1 MLSFLTLSRHIVEY
15 FDSIRP
21 YHDSEIHDILQD
33 IHEHS
38 LMQAMMLYAFP
49 ELSQEQRNQKLL
61 SNYSIF
67 DFQRQ
72 IMYRVVKKAIAKS
85 MDDFTF
91 EGFEKLKPDTAY
103 LFISNHRDIIL
114 DTSLLNV
121 TLHDHGLKMT
131 ASAVGDNLVR
141 KKILKAL
148 SLLNRNFIIH
158 RNLPPRESLEKSK
171 IVSEYIK
178 TCISVQNRSVWIA
191 QREGRTKDGNDR
203 TQQGVLKMLSLA
215 KPENQSVMQYF
226 KQLNVVPMAISY
238 EFDPTDVMKIP
249 ALMAQHYGIEY
260 VKSKKEDFENIFQG
274 LVGQK
279 GRVHISVGTPLNE
292 IFDQIESEN
301 THVNKQLQQLAD
313 FLDQRIHQQYKLF
326 PTNYIAYDLL
336 HQTNLHRQH
345 YNQEEIRRFEERM
358 NNLSQLERKISEE
371 KFLEMYANPVKNKL
385 FG

>member
-1 MLSFLTLSRHIVEY
+1 MLDHFE
-15 FDSIRP
+15 SIRP
-21 YHDSEIHDILQD
+21 YHDSEIHNILEDIY
-33 IHEHS
+33 EHS

-49 ELSQEQRNQKLL
+49 ELSQEQRNEKLL
-61 SNYSIF
+61 SNHSIF

-72 IMYRVVKKAIAKS
+72 IMYQVVKKAIAKS

-121 TLHDHGLKMT
+121 TLHDHNLKMT
-131 ASAVGDNLVR
+131 ASAVGDNLIR
-141 KKILKAL
+141 KKVLKAL

-158 RNLPPRESLEKSK
+158 RNLPPREALEKSK
-171 IVSEYIK
+171 IVSKYIK
-178 TCISVQNRSVWIA
+178 YCITAQNRSVWIA
-191 QREGRTKDGNDR
+191 QREGRTKDGDDR

-226 KQLNVVPMAISY
+226 KQLNIVPMAISY
-238 EFDPTDVMKIP
+238 EFDPTDMMKIP
-249 ALMAQHYGIEY
+249 ALMAQHYGVEY

-279 GRVHISVGTPLNE
+279 GRVHISVGTPLND
-292 IFDQIESEN
+292 IFDKIEIEN

-313 FLDQRIHQQYKLF
+313 YLDQKIHQQYKLF
-326 PTNYIAYDLL
+326 PTNYIAYDMLY
-336 HQTNLHRQH
+336 QTNTHQQ
-345 YNQEEIRRFEERM
+345 YYSEKEIRQFERRM
-358 NNLSQLERKISEE
+358 NNRSKSESDISKR
-371 KFLEMYANPVKNKL
+371 KFLEMYSNPVKNKL

>member
-1 MLSFLTLSRHIVEY
+1 MLDHFE
-15 FDSIRP
+15 SIRP
-21 YHDSEIHDILQD
+21 YHDSEIHNILEDIY
-33 IHEHS
+33 EHS

-49 ELSQEQRNQKLL
+49 ELSQEQRNEKLL
-61 SNYSIF
+61 SNHSIF

-72 IMYRVVKKAIAKS
+72 IMYQVVKKAIAKS

-121 TLHDHGLKMT
+121 TLHDHNLKMT
-131 ASAVGDNLVR
+131 ASAVGDNLIR
-141 KKILKAL
+141 KKVLKAL

-158 RNLPPRESLEKSK
+158 RNLPPREALEKSK
-171 IVSEYIK
+171 IVSKYIK
-178 TCISVQNRSVWIA
+178 YCITAQNRSVWIA
-191 QREGRTKDGNDR
+191 QREGRTKDGDDR

-226 KQLNVVPMAISY
+226 KQLNIVPMAISY
-238 EFDPTDVMKIP
+238 EFDPTDMMKIP
-249 ALMAQHYGIEY
+249 ALMAQHYGVEY

-279 GRVHISVGTPLNE
+279 GRVHISVGTPLND
-292 IFDQIESEN
+292 IFDKIEIEN

-313 FLDQRIHQQYKLF
+313 YLDQKIHQQYKLF
-326 PTNYIAYDLL
+326 PTNYIAYDMLY
-336 HQTNLHRQH
+336 QTNAHQQ
-345 YNQEEIRRFEERM
+345 YYSEKEIRQFERRM
-358 NNLSQLERKISEE
+358 NNRSKSESDISKR
-371 KFLEMYANPVKNKL
+371 KFLEMYSNPVKNKL

>member
-1 MLSFLTLSRHIVEY
+1 MLDHFE
-15 FDSIRP
+15 SIRP
-21 YHDSEIHDILQD
+21 YHDSEIHNILEDIY
-33 IHEHS
+33 EHS

-49 ELSQEQRNQKLL
+49 ELSQEQRNEKLL
-61 SNYSIF
+61 SNHSIF

-72 IMYRVVKKAIAKS
+72 IMYQVVKKAIAKS

-91 EGFEKLKPDTAY
+91 EGFEKLKPNTAY

-121 TLHDHGLKMT
+121 TLHDHNLKMT
-131 ASAVGDNLVR
+131 ASAVGDNLIR
-141 KKILKAL
+141 KKVLKAL

-158 RNLPPRESLEKSK
+158 RNLPPREALEKSK

-178 TCISVQNRSVWIA
+178 YCITTQNRSVWIA
-191 QREGRTKDGNDR
+191 QREGRTKDGDDR

-226 KQLNVVPMAISY
+226 KQLNIVPMAISY
-238 EFDPTDVMKIP
+238 EFDPTDMMKIP
-249 ALMAQHYGIEY
+249 ALMAQHYGVEY

-279 GRVHISVGTPLNE
+279 GRVHISVGTPLND
-292 IFDQIESEN
+292 IFDKIEIEN

-313 FLDQRIHQQYKLF
+313 YLDQKIHQQYKLF
-326 PTNYIAYDLL
+326 PTNYIAYDMLY
-336 HQTNLHRQH
+336 QTNAHQQ
-345 YNQEEIRRFEERM
+345 YYSEKEIRQFERRM
-358 NNLSQLERKISEE
+358 NNRSKSESDISKR
-371 KFLEMYANPVKNKL
+371 KFLEMYSNPVKNKL